1 MERENTTKK
10 LIITILIIFLSVS
23 FVFAKSADEM
33 TRAEKEAFK
42 LSFGYEPYT
51 TSEFPD
57 WAHKLRRFE
66 AITLGSGVITFP
78 ILNVAMS
85 SVRLSEDP
93 TKDFFAKF
101 GVALGAGV
109 VIAIIDLI
117 IGEVSR

>member
-1 MERENTTKK
+1 MERETTFKK
-10 LIITILIIFLSVS
+10 IISLILILFIS
-23 FVFAKSADEM
+23 FSLVFAQNSDEM
-33 TRAEKEAFK
+33 TKAEKEAFK

-66 AITLGSGVITFP
+66 AITLGAGVVTFP
-78 ILNVAMS
+78 ILNAATS
-85 SVRLSEDP
+85 SVRFSDDS

-101 GVALGAGV
+101 GIAMGAGV

-117 IGEVSR
+117 IGEVTR